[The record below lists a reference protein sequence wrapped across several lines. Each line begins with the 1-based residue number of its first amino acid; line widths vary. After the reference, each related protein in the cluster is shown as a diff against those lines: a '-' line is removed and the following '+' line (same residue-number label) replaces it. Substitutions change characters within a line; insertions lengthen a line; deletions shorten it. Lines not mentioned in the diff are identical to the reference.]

1 MKQRSALL
9 VMAAVVALACAITPS
24 AGLAAAAST
33 APPESLFV
41 AGNAAFERGDY
52 AEAVDTYLALTERG
66 IVNPSLEFNL
76 GNAYFKT
83 GDLGHAVLHYERAR
97 RLDPRNEDVREN
109 LALVRTLVRDKQL
122 AAEPTGIR
130 RASMVWHRDTTVSE
144 SVAVASGLYGLLCAL
159 AVVLVFR
166 RTPWVARTYRRV
178 SVLSPARLFGLDMTQ
193 DVAIA
198 VSLVFALT
206 AIVAASAVVK
216 LRGER
221 ERSRGVVVVEEVPVF
236 SGPSHDATV
245 QFKVHEGT
253 VLSVRDARSDWVR
266 IDLPG
271 DLSGWMDARSVERI

>member
-1 MKQRSALL
+1 MKRRNRVLLL
-9 VMAAVVALACAITPS
+9 VVVALACATTPI
-24 AGLAAAAST
+24 AGHAASA

-52 AEAVDTYLALTERG
+52 AEAVDTYRALTERG

-83 GDLGHAVLHYERAR
+83 GDLGHAVLHYERAH

-109 LALVRTLVRDKQL
+109 LTLVRTLMRDKQL
-122 AAEPTGIR
+122 AVEPAGIR
-130 RASMVWHRDTTVSE
+130 RAAMAWHRGTTVSE
-144 SVAVASGLYGLLCAL
+144 SVAVASGLYALLCAL

-166 RTPWVARTYRRV
+166 RTPWVARAYRRV

-198 VSLVFALT
+198 MSLVFALT
-206 AIVAASAVVK
+206 ATFTASAVVK

-236 SGPSHDATV
+236 SGPSRDATV

-253 VLSVRDARSDWVR
+253 VLTVRDARSDWVR

>member
-1 MKQRSALL
+1 MKQRNGLL
-9 VMAAVVALACAITPS
+9 AMAAVVALARAITPS
-24 AGLAAAAST
+24 TGLAAST

-97 RLDPRNEDVREN
+97 RLDPRNEDVHEN

-130 RASMVWHRDTTVSE
+130 RASMVWHRGTTVSE
-144 SVAVASGLYGLLCAL
+144 SVAVASGLYALLCAL

-166 RTPWVARTYRRV
+166 RTPWVARAYQRV
-178 SVLSPARLFGLDMTQ
+178 SALSPARLFGLDMTQ

-198 VSLVFALT
+198 VSFVFALT
-206 AIVAASAVVK
+206 AVFTASAVVK

-236 SGPSHDATV
+236 SGPSRDATV

-253 VLSVRDARSDWVR
+253 VLTVRDARSDWVR